1 MRDEALPSHLAPI
14 ACILLQHQHKAT
26 PAQQSNP
33 TPKPQSRHN
42 PALQRKP
49 NPPAELGIHTQ
60 ITPQP
65 SSPTTTEQNPKN
77 GQPPPKIPL
86 SSASSTST
94 NPQHARDLQDQ
105 ITLALLSNGGIAR
118 IQTALRQRLDEA
130 GWSENLREYVTAL
143 FRSGEC
149 ATYFEAMEKVRA
161 RVRLE
166 GRDEEGEGVDGAGGA
181 DLVVPVG
188 AAEGGVEAVRREL
201 EGVCEMRRKEG

>member
-65 SSPTTTEQNPKN
+65 STPTTTIAPTRKWPTPPKSPSPAPP
-77 GQPPPKIPL
+77 QPPQTRIAHRNHGDIRLRPEGHLAPSPPHCARFPSISRCRFWCRQHSLHCPGNVAPL
-86 SSASSTST
+86 LPVKARANGNNRLRATTSDM
-94 NPQHARDLQDQ
+94 A
-105 ITLALLSNGGIAR
+105 TLRTCWRPS
-118 IQTALRQRLDEA
+118 
-130 GWSENLREYVTAL
+130 
-143 FRSGEC
+143 RS
-149 ATYFEAMEKVRA
+149 
-161 RVRLE
+161 
-166 GRDEEGEGVDGAGGA
+166 
-181 DLVVPVG
+181 
-188 AAEGGVEAVRREL
+188 
-201 EGVCEMRRKEG
+201 